1 MPTPSLVLNSAASAY
16 PRSALSSPPK
26 RGNPLPAQES
36 FAQAL
41 KADRGHLRGGPTA
54 ESQPSQP
61 LEPPLEAADVGRQPS
76 PDNDPSVT
84 VASNAPGSEAGA
96 EASTEGRSR
105 SDQPT
110 VARLLAL
117 ASDTQP
123 SRAVDGAAQTAAP
136 IAQGLPN
143 GSSAAADAAGPTRSL
158 STNLVAVPTIEEV
171 GQTADTGAVVRPEV
185 SEQSPAPGSVTIG
198 EQRSVQSAVD
208 PDRRQGEDAGRLLPM
223 RGAGPSSGQ
232 ASEHTHGQ
240 AKALQPSGLVADP
253 TLGREGNRNEGEAQG
268 RTGQGSTR
276 WLANRDDAAPPRSA
290 AIGRAMQV
298 QAAVHLENA
307 TGQAPTAEVM
317 AMTHAQFSPGS
328 SATATTAQGL
338 GALPADGGLASSQ
351 ALVDG
356 DRFTAGVMRGLSAM
370 LNQRGGVM
378 TMRLQPPQLGDLR
391 VQMTIARGVVTAQ
404 FHVATPQAHALLEQ
418 SLAVLR
424 SALEANGLTVE
435 RLTVHSM
442 QTTNAQATRQE
453 AADEQSQSSRHHSD
467 AGEGRSRGRRD
478 DDGEPLS
485 HQFVSQYDH
494 EVEAFDLP
502 ASRQPSAGVDSR

>member
-1 MPTPSLVLNSAASAY
+1 MPTPSLALNSAAPAHT
-16 PRSALSSPPK
+16 RSAPSSPAK
-26 RGNPLPAQES
+26 RGVPVPAQES

-41 KADRGHLRGGPTA
+41 KADRGHLRAGSTA
-54 ESQPSQP
+54 KSQSSK
-61 LEPPLEAADVGRQPS
+61 PLEALL
-76 PDNDPSVT
+76 
-84 VASNAPGSEAGA
+84 EAEA
-96 EASTEGRSR
+96 EASAEGRSP
-105 SDQPT
+105 SDQPAA
-110 VARLLAL
+110 ARPFGLV
-117 ASDTQP
+117 SDTHP
-123 SRAVDGAAQTAAP
+123 SRAANGPAQTAAP
-136 IAQGLPN
+136 NAQGLPN
-143 GSSAAADAAGPTRSL
+143 GSSAAADAAGPTGSL
-158 STNLVAVPTIEEV
+158 STNFVAAPTIEEV
-171 GQTADTGAVVRPEV
+171 GQTVGTGASARPEV
-185 SEQSPAPGSVTIG
+185 SEQSLAPGPITIG
-198 EQRSVQSAVD
+198 DQQSVQSAVD
-208 PDRRQGEDAGRLLPM
+208 SDRRQGEDAGRLLPM
-223 RGAGPSSGQ
+223 RGGGPPSGP
-232 ASEHTHGQ
+232 ASVHTDGQ
-240 AKALQPSGLVADP
+240 PKPLQPSGLVADP
-253 TLGREGNRNEGEAQG
+253 APSGAGDRNDGEGQG

-276 WLANRDDAAPPRSA
+276 WLANRDDAAPPRTA

-356 DRFTAGVMRGLSAM
+356 DRFTAGVMRGLGAM
-370 LNQRGGVM
+370 LNQRGGIM

-404 FHVATPQAHALLEQ
+404 FHAATPQAHALLEQ

-435 RLTVHSM
+435 RLTVHLM
-442 QTTNAQATRQE
+442 QTTNTQATRQE

-478 DDGEPLS
+478 DNGEPS
-485 HQFVSQYDH
+485 SYQFVSQIDH

-502 ASRQPSAGVDSR
+502 ASRQPAAGVDSR